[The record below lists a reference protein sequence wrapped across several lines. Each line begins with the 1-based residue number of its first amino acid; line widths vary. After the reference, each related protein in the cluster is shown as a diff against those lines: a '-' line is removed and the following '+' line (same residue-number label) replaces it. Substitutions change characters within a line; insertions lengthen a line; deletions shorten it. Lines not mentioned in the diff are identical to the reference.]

1 MTWEE
6 VDDTRSR
13 ILRTALQMFTE
24 QGYQRTSLR
33 QIAERL
39 RLTKAAILYHFPS
52 KAHLLSDLAEPFV
65 RDLEQLLDRAEALP
79 ARQARWTLLEGWVDV
94 MLTHRHSLGM
104 LYHDLALVG
113 RGTDYQ
119 SLMQIAMRANEIVAG
134 PNPGVRERVRAVQAL
149 AMCGDPVL
157 FLAEVPAQA
166 LREDMLDGVRRLL
179 ADPPPA
185 TSPTARS
192 TAADPAAPPTAGSA
206 PTADPTEASPA
217 QAKAAKADGGGGGA
231 ATARGDTVGGDTT
244 GTGAAGPTTPA
255 AGPRPRA
262 GRRRPG
268 RPRSMSPDQVS
279 AARRMHLA
287 GTHSADEIAAE
298 FGVSRATVYRHLESD
313 NDSETVLS

>member
-1 MTWEE
+1 MSWEE

-52 KAHLLSDLAEPFV
+52 KAHLLTDLAEPFV
-65 RDLEQLLDRAEALP
+65 RDLEELLDRAEALP
-79 ARQARWTLLEGWVDV
+79 AGQARWSLLEGWVDV
-94 MLTHRHSLGM
+94 MLAHRHSLGM
-104 LYHDLALVG
+104 LYHDLALVD

-119 SLMQIAMRANEIVAG
+119 RLMRIAMRANEIVAG
-134 PNPGVRERVRAVQAL
+134 PNPAVRERVRAVQAL

-157 FLAEVPAQA
+157 FLTDVPERA

-179 ADPPPA
+179 EDSPLATPP
-185 TSPTARS
+185 
-192 TAADPAAPPTAGSA
+192 
-206 PTADPTEASPA
+206 
-217 QAKAAKADGGGGGA
+217 
-231 ATARGDTVGGDTT
+231 TT
-244 GTGAAGPTTPA
+244 GTGADGPTAPA
-255 AGPRPRA
+255 AGPRPRG

-268 RPRSMSPDQVS
+268 RPRAMSPDQLS

-287 GTHSADEIAAE
+287 GTHSVDEIAAE
-298 FGVSRATVYRHLESD
+298 FGVSRATVYRHLESNSD
-313 NDSETVLS
+313 TETILSQF

>member
-1 MTWEE
+1 MSWEE

-13 ILRTALQMFTE
+13 ILRTARQMFTE

-52 KAHLLSDLAEPFV
+52 KAHLLTDLAEPFV
-65 RDLEQLLDRAEALP
+65 RDLENVLDRAGALP
-79 ARQARWTLLEGWVDV
+79 AGQGRWSLLEGWTDV
-94 MLTHRHSLGM
+94 MLAHRDSLGM
-104 LYHDLALVG
+104 LYHDLALVD
-113 RGTDYQ
+113 RGTNYQ
-119 SLMQIAMRANEIVAG
+119 RLMRIAMRANEIVAG

-157 FLAEVPAQA
+157 FLTEVPEHD

-179 ADPPPA
+179 ADGPPA
-185 TSPTARS
+185 ERA
-192 TAADPAAPPTAGSA
+192 TAAVTRTATRTATGTTDGAA
-206 PTADPTEASPA
+206 D
-217 QAKAAKADGGGGGA
+217 DGDGGA
-231 ATARGDTVGGDTT
+231 ADDGDAA
-244 GTGAAGPTTPA
+244 GTGPDKPSVPA
-255 AGPRPRA
+255 AVDPRPRG

-287 GTHSADEIAAE
+287 GTHSANEIAAE
-298 FGVSRATVYRHLESD
+298 FGVSRATVYRHLESNPD
-313 NDSETVLS
+313 IETIST